1 MALPIER
8 RNGHTTGVPA
18 PRVEVAAYGADL
30 PVVEDLAADVE
41 PPPVPAPSVEA
52 AAAVVRVPS
61 AEADLAGVGV
71 AVPGWV
77 RGVTTLA
84 VVLVALV
91 AAVVSYEHMRA
102 LAELA
107 GEGWRSW
114 LLPISVDGL
123 VVAGSMTML
132 VRRRAGQPAGA
143 LTWAALVLGLGASLA
158 ANVVAADPGVI
169 DPALLRRL
177 VAAWPP
183 VALLLAYELLMQQLA
198 RKGER

>member
-8 RNGHTTGVPA
+8 RNGHTTAVPA
-18 PRVEVAAYGADL
+18 PRLEVPANGADL
-30 PVVEDLAADVE
+30 PVTEDPAADVE
-41 PPPVPAPSVEA
+41 PPPVLAPAVEAAAVVDRVPSVEA
-52 AAAVVRVPS
+52 EQAGTEVP
-61 AEADLAGVGV
+61 
-71 AVPGWV
+71 VPGWV

-102 LAELA
+102 LADLA
-107 GEGWRSW
+107 GEGWRSR

-177 VAAWPP
+177 VAGWPP
-183 VALLLAYELLMQQLA
+183 LALLLAYELLMQQLG
-198 RKGER
+198 RGGER

>member
-8 RNGHTTGVPA
+8 RNGHATRVRAPQVEAPA
-18 PRVEVAAYGADL
+18 PTADTQAI
-30 PVVEDLAADVE
+30 EDQAADAEPSPVLAPAVE
-41 PPPVPAPSVEA
+41 PAAAVDPVPAVESVHA
-52 AAAVVRVPS
+52 S
-61 AEADLAGVGV
+61 S
-71 AVPGWV
+71 AVPVPAWV

-102 LAELA
+102 LAVLA

-114 LLPISVDGL
+114 LLPVSVDGL

-132 VRRRAGQPAGA
+132 VRRRAGQPAGP

-183 VALLLAYELLMQQLA
+183 LALLLAYELLMQQLA
-198 RKGER
+198 RGGAR